1 MKLDFMSSLHKY
13 SNRTKGWKD
22 LLFRNINTRAADITS
37 SINTANN
44 NMTESVANFAEGV
57 ADIRNKMTGL
67 SNMYLTVSALS
78 GDSSYLIG
86 SSSMPIKEI
95 NNILINNGSI
105 RLITDNVINS
115 PIVNVISNS
124 NGSSGNSSDYSNT
137 RNSDVNTVISD
148 VPFEVERIDGAA
160 ALNLSIE
167 LRETSLINCIS
178 YSSVDFGIN
187 HPEVS
192 TVEIS
197 TDGRSYQRVSFSIE
211 QNGDD
216 FDVLIQDSSAM
227 FVRIGFIQNN
237 PYIAKNGS
245 TRYGIGL
252 HSLSVGLA
260 TSVKEGYVIFG
271 PISIPQEIMKASI
284 NSNINNDGYSFN
296 NTSFE
301 LSYDGVSWIP
311 VSIPFSNSDKPKH
324 LDFNNIS
331 ENSINTRD
339 PVKTLF
345 VKVSMNGSAAN
356 KKNLSDAID
365 RHTQTMMNVNPYIN
379 TTFDLGDK
387 YIVGKNL
394 SYPYGVRSS
403 ISSYYDNN
411 ETLDTSVLIKN
422 HEGYITKS
430 LKNKGL
436 ISNATISSFLYR
448 CSIHKGEMNLLLTSE
463 QFDTGTIKAYKVSNP
478 IIRPMRISES
488 SNVVLPFKE
497 PAGIYTL
504 TDGSISRH
512 IDLRSGFFSSCYQ
525 WIYEPHDKPVALVNQ
540 LGVKLHEFKGNEIIN
555 LLDYFTYDEP
565 LSNKDTPHKVKFNK
579 NYPAEP
585 LGNDF
590 FTILDNKLYSTS
602 LNAIVDSYM
611 FVKEEIQTIVKS
623 NVNSISIYTNEAQFA
638 KTREKLSSFDGMKSA
653 KLNKCGLLKGSV
665 SFINKWSSLISFIK
679 EVEFING
686 IDEFNTGSRVE
697 VSIPKSSNRFSLGRL
712 IDHFSDI
719 DFVGFT
725 DVFKSKV
732 FTSDELL
739 FSGDY
744 MLEDIGNETFVV
756 LPNGIKTHDL
766 IDTRIIF
773 DSNISNAANGYYSI
787 DYENGV
793 IYSQSFIS
801 GETEVEYTYS
811 NVYLSGQMIE
821 VLPKKDY
828 TVNGRQIQVK
838 NIQDKTTYCVLS
850 HRSDSSD
857 ISILKSPLIK
867 NLTLSM
873 VTT

>member
-22 LLFRNINTRAADITS
+22 LLFRNIKTRADSIAS
-37 SINTANN
+37 SINDSNN
-44 NMTESVANFAEGV
+44 SMTEAVANFAEGV
-57 ADIRNKMTGL
+57 VDIRSKMTEL

-86 SSSMPIKEI
+86 SSSMPIKDI
-95 NNILINNGSI
+95 SNIIINNGSI
-105 RLITDNVINS
+105 RLITESIVNS
-115 PIVNVISNS
+115 PIVNIIANS
-124 NGSSGNSSDYSNT
+124 NGSSGNSSDYINT
-137 RNSDVNTVISD
+137 RNDNVDTIISN

-160 ALNLSIE
+160 ALNLSVE
-167 LRETSLINCIS
+167 LRETTIINCIS
-178 YSSVDFGIN
+178 YSSVDFGID

-197 TDGRSYQRVSFSIE
+197 TDGRSYQRVNFSIE
-211 QNGDD
+211 QNGND

-227 FVRIGFIQNN
+227 FIRIGFVQNN

-252 HSLSVGLA
+252 CNLSIGLA
-260 TSVKEGYVIFG
+260 TSVADGYVIFG
-271 PISIPQEIMKASI
+271 PISLPQEIMKASI
-284 NSNINNDGYSFN
+284 NSNIRNDGYSFN

-301 LSYDGVSWIP
+301 LSYDGVSWMP

-331 ENSINTRD
+331 KNSINTKD

-345 VKVSMNGSAAN
+345 VKVSMNGSPAS

-365 RHTQTMMNVNPYIN
+365 RHTQTIMTANPYIN

-394 SYPYGVRSS
+394 SYQYGARSS
-403 ISSYYDNN
+403 ISSYHDDN
-411 ETLDTSVLIKN
+411 EMLDTSTILKN

-430 LKNKGL
+430 LTNKGL
-436 ISNATISSFLYR
+436 ISNVTINSFPYR
-448 CSIHKGEMNLLLTSE
+448 CSIHKGDMNLLASSN
-463 QFDTGTIKAYKVSNP
+463 QFDIGTVKAYKISNP
-478 IIRPMRISES
+478 IIKPMRISES

-497 PAGIYTL
+497 PAGIYAL

-525 WIYEPHDKPVALVNQ
+525 WIYEPHSNPVALVNQ
-540 LGVKLHEFKGNEIIN
+540 LGVKLHEFKENETIN
-555 LLDYFTYDEP
+555 LLDYFTFDEP
-565 LSNKDTPHKVKFNK
+565 LPNKDTPYKVEFNK
-579 NYPAEP
+579 DYPAKP
-585 LGNDF
+585 LNDKS
-590 FTILDNKLYSTS
+590 FTILDNKLYSTNA
-602 LNAIVDSYM
+602 NAIVDAYT
-611 FVKEEIQTIVKS
+611 FIKDEIQTIFKS
-623 NVNSISIYTNEAQFA
+623 NVNSISIYTDEAQFA
-638 KTREKLSSFDGMKSA
+638 KSREKLSAFDGMKSA
-653 KLNKCGLLKGSV
+653 KLNKCGLLKNSV
-665 SFINKWSSLISFIK
+665 VFINKESSLISFIK
-679 EVEFING
+679 EVDFING
-686 IDEFNTGSRVE
+686 MDEFNIGSRVE
-697 VSIPKSSNRFSLGRL
+697 VSIPKASNRFSLGRL

-719 DFVGFT
+719 NFIGFT
-725 DVFKSKV
+725 DVFRSKV

-739 FSGDY
+739 FAGDY
-744 MLEDIGNETFVV
+744 MLEDIGNETFIV
-756 LPNGIKTHDL
+756 LPDGIKTHDL

-793 IYSQSFIS
+793 VYSQSFIS
-801 GETEVEYTYS
+801 GETEIEYMYS

-828 TVNGRQIQVK
+828 TVNGRQIQIK
-838 NIQDKTTYCVLS
+838 NAQDKGIYCVLS
-850 HRSDSSD
+850 HKPDSYD
-857 ISILKSPLIK
+857 VSILKSPSIK